1 MFLFCFQ
8 YTLMTKHCRWKP
20 VGKKTEFSMKSRSLS
35 PCYYTRAHLLT
46 TRCAGGGI
54 PPSGR
59 ERALS
64 EGAALPAGSG
74 RLRPACVCCGT
85 RISFAKRNK
94 TMEVTEPGNLPHGI
108 ENRQPRNGPLRC
120 GGVCLH
126 ELQPIIQRLRRRTAR
141 LHEEAGAYL
150 AGCLAPTPSSTGM
163 A

>member
-20 VGKKTEFSMKSRSLS
+20 VGKKTEFSMKSRSLF

-46 TRCAGGGI
+46 TRCAGSGI

-64 EGAALPAGSG
+64 EGATLPAGSG

-94 TMEVTEPGNLPHGI
+94 TMEVTG
-108 ENRQPRNGPLRC
+108 
-120 GGVCLH
+120 
-126 ELQPIIQRLRRRTAR
+126 
-141 LHEEAGAYL
+141 L
-150 AGCLAPTPSSTGM
+150 AIYHMESKIVS
-163 A
+163 